1 MAPVRPVLAH
11 CTDQTVASFEPVRS
25 PSVGHGRAST
35 LHSLERAIYS
45 TLAYRDIFQFPLT
58 ASEIHRYLHGRTASQ
73 DEVAVR
79 IATGLLRRNYLDSD
93 GLYFALRGRGDLFP
107 IRHARTKMSAQQRPT
122 ALRMARFLAN
132 LPNVRM
138 VALTGSLA
146 AGNFSA
152 GADIDFLLLTDAGTM
167 WRTRALCRVFALANK
182 NFGNGL
188 FCPNMFLSAAQGKLN
203 RQSLYDAQELCQ
215 MIPLYGLA
223 QYEAVRRM
231 NAWTNIHLPNAEGAP
246 ENTDACVPF
255 APGLKRLA
263 EGVLDSPLGR
273 SIESFEARRKIH
285 RFNNTGRLK
294 GAWTRSTLESH
305 SLWDDMRLRIEAA
318 WKVRMEAIAER

>member
-11 CTDQTVASFEPVRS
+11 CTDSTVASFEPARPLS
-25 PSVGHGRAST
+25 IGEDRTSA
-35 LHSLERAIYS
+35 LNSLERAIYS
-45 TLAYRDIFQFPLT
+45 TLAYRDIFHFPLT
-58 ASEIHRYLHGRTASQ
+58 VSEIHRYLHRRSASQ
-73 DEVAVR
+73 EEVE
-79 IATGLLRRNYLDSD
+79 ATLASGPLRKHYLDSN
-93 GLYFALRGRGDLFP
+93 GEHYALRGRGVLFTT
-107 IRHARTKMSAQQRPT
+107 RVARAKMSAEQWPT
-122 ALRMARFLAN
+122 ALRMARFLAT
-132 LPNVRM
+132 LPNIRM

-152 GADIDFLLLTDAGTM
+152 GADIDFLLLTDGGAM
-167 WRTRALCRVFALANK
+167 WRTRALCRFFALVNK
-182 NFGNGL
+182 KLGKGL
-188 FCPNMFLSAAQGKLN
+188 FCPNMFLSAAQRKLN

-215 MIPLYGLA
+215 MVPLYGLP
-223 QYEAVRRM
+223 QYEAVRRA
-231 NAWTNIHLPNAEGAP
+231 NTWTDTFLPNAKAAAESA
-246 ENTDACVPF
+246 DACEPV

-263 EGVLDSPLGR
+263 ERVLNSPFGR

-318 WKVRMEAIAER
+318 WQLRMEAIAER